1 VHHKAAMTETIT
13 TKPSCAAAAPLPW
26 GPLRITEHLSLPE
39 LGTAQFAATVF
50 RHGLRHT
57 AAAQWTTTSESL
69 EAVLPHAQSTVR
81 AHRMQSALLDLAPL
95 YGELAFA
102 LVTLRR
108 GTAHVDIAA
117 ENPERTD
124 EIERWLR
131 ATFPAPEVTESREIT
146 VRFWSCS
153 PHGAGCSSRTIAVSP
168 LGEIG
173 ANYPAGVRDRLAR
186 LASPEFR
193 PGEGGQLILW
203 YGPPG
208 TGKTYALRALAWE
221 WRQWCELHYVIDPE
235 MFFGQRADYMV
246 DVLLDEDEHL
256 LTRGASADLQPKWRL
271 LVLEDTG
278 ELLAADAKH
287 TTGQGLSRLLNLVDG
302 MVGQGL
308 RVLVLVTTN
317 ELLRRLHP
325 AVARP
330 GRCAAR
336 IEFEPFDEAA
346 AAVWLAA
353 RGLRGEGGGALT
365 LARLFASVH
374 GYEIEPEPERAVG
387 FGA

>member
-1 VHHKAAMTETIT
+1 MTTEP
-13 TKPSCAAAAPLPW
+13 PSAAAAQLPW
-26 GPLRITEHLSLPE
+26 GPLWISERLSLPE
-39 LGTAQFAATVF
+39 LGQAQFAATVF
-50 RHGLRHT
+50 RRGLRHT
-57 AAAQWTTTSESL
+57 GAAQWTTTCDSL

-81 AHRMQSALLDLAPL
+81 AHRLQSALLDLTPL
-95 YGELAFA
+95 YGGLAFA

-117 ENPERTD
+117 ETPERAS

-131 ATFPAPEVTESREIT
+131 ATFPAPEATERREIA

-153 PHGAGCSSRTIAVSP
+153 PHGAGCSSRTITVPS
-168 LGEIG
+168 LGEIE
-173 ANYPAGVRDRLAR
+173 ANYPTGVRERLAQ
-186 LASPEFR
+186 LAGPEFR
-193 PGEGGQLILW
+193 PGEGGQLVLW

-208 TGKTYALRALAWE
+208 TGKTYALRALGWE
-221 WRQWCELHYVIDPE
+221 WREWCELHYVIDPE
-235 MFFGQRADYMV
+235 VFFGQRADYMI
-246 DVLLDEDEHL
+246 DVLLDEDDL
-256 LTRGASADLQPKWRL
+256 LLYPGAAVDVQPKWRL

-317 ELLRRLHP
+317 EPLRRLHP

-336 IEFEPFDEAA
+336 IEFEPFGEAEAA
-346 AAVWLAA
+346 AWLAA
-353 RGLRGEGGGALT
+353 RGVGGEGDGPLT
-365 LARLFASVH
+365 LAHLFARLH
-374 GYEIEPEPERAVG
+374 GYERESEPERPVG